1 MKKFVLAV
9 VMAMASIS
17 VAQAVEI
24 ASITSYSID
33 SNTLSPGLG
42 IGTKV
47 GPVGVGY
54 VFQESQN
61 NGRITH
67 VHVFGLSKDL
77 WQQDRLALGIKG
89 GAAYLVRQEKS
100 DGWTNMIGPYVS
112 YRLSD
117 DFRIVTDLLFTRG
130 TGDLAET
137 SSTLVQV
144 GFRYKFK

>member
-17 VAQAVEI
+17 VAHAVEI
-24 ASITSYSID
+24 ASITSYSVD

-42 IGTKV
+42 IGTKI

-67 VHVFGLSKDL
+67 VHVLGLSKDL
-77 WQQDRLALGIKG
+77 WQQDKLALGIKG
-89 GAAYLVRQEKS
+89 GAAYLIREQKAN
-100 DGWTNMIGPYVS
+100 GWTNMIGPYVS

-130 TGDLAET
+130 SGDMAET

-144 GFRYKFK
+144 GFRYKF